1 MSFLLN
7 LTNHNCDP
15 NGVHHDVHHNADLPP
30 DLINVPVGYV
40 ILLIEF
46 IAKL

>member
-1 MSFLLN
+1 MAIQLN
-7 LTNHNCDP
+7 DHNRDLA
-15 NGVHHDVHHNADLPP
+15 GIHHDVHHNADLAP